1 MTELDGFERR
11 LLDALTDLDARRAPT
26 PPAAIT
32 GRTRRRV
39 ARPRL
44 VAVAVIAAL
53 VLGSSA
59 VAAASGVFP
68 SAPAEVR
75 RIFAGLAGERGVEA
89 DRAVRIGVIDD
100 HEAYAAPTE
109 SGGFCLYFAPN
120 PRSGPSGHHCIPRAA
135 RADEVLFTVLPG
147 TDSILIFGRTGAA
160 SATRVMITFPGDEG
174 TLQAPVGDAGFFG
187 ATVPEQ
193 ARDALETAHE
203 PGPKDPPTKDGGPIV
218 AFDLAKV
225 AALRVVAVDAHGTT
239 VAYGVTSWNWIAP

>member
-11 LLDALTDLDARRAPT
+11 LLAALTELDARRVP
-26 PPAAIT
+26 PPAAAEPSP
-32 GRTRRRV
+32 RRR

-44 VAVAVIAAL
+44 ALVALIATL
-53 VLGSSA
+53 VLGSTA

-68 SAPAEVR
+68 SAPAGVR
-75 RIFAGLAGERGVEA
+75 RIFAGLAGDVDA
-89 DRAVRIGVIDD
+89 DRAVKIGVIDD
-100 HEAYAAPTE
+100 HEAYAAPTAD
-109 SGGFCLYFAPN
+109 GGFCLYFAPN

-160 SATRVMITFPGDEG
+160 SATHVVVTFPAGNG
-174 TLQAPVGDAGFFG
+174 TLEAPVAGSGFFG

-225 AALRVVAVDAHGTT
+225 AALRVVAVDGHGAT
-239 VAYGVTSWNWIAP
+239 VAHGVTSWDWIAP